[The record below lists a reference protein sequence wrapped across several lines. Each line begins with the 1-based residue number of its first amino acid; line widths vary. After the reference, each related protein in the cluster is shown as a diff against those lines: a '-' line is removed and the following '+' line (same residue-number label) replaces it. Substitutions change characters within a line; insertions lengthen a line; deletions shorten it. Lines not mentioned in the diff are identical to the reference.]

1 MQSFVSPGILCG
13 VVFMRHDIEDLLEI
27 IRELEKRII
36 KLENQG
42 KAERLVQHE
51 DGWYWEYG

>member
-1 MQSFVSPGILCG
+1 MN
-13 VVFMRHDIEDLLEI
+13 HDIDDLLEI
-27 IRELEKRII
+27 IRELENYICEIERRLD

>member
-1 MQSFVSPGILCG
+1 MD
-13 VVFMRHDIEDLLEI
+13 HDIDDLLEI

>member
-1 MQSFVSPGILCG
+1 MN
-13 VVFMRHDIEDLLEI
+13 HDIDDLLEI
-27 IRELEKRII
+27 IRELEKRIM
-36 KLENQG
+36 KLENQV